1 MIKCTICGEIL
12 ESHECI
18 ITHSDELCEIY
29 VNCPRCGG
37 ECEDYEEDE
46 KENKNGELI

>member
-37 ECEDYEEDE
+37 ECVDYEEDE
-46 KENKNGELI
+46 DI